1 MENHAEGH
9 EIAFESLHRKD
20 CMNSRL
26 VLEAA
31 NIASQVV
38 QVDGSWQLLVARGD
52 SAAAF
57 SELEAYRLEMKGDA
71 GPVRV
76 KVATFGGAGLAVFF
90 YAAVVISVYVLDD
103 VSAYGWQWS
112 ALGNMQAGLV
122 MAGQSWRTV
131 TALTLHADTAHLGSN
146 LLFGIGFG
154 YLVGRILGGGVGWY
168 IIVLA
173 GALGNAMNAAIRNAD
188 HTSIG
193 ASTAVFAALGV
204 MVAHA
209 LRPRSSVLESPMRRW
224 SPLVAGVLL
233 LALIG
238 VGGERTDVLAH
249 ITGFIAGTMIGWIG
263 CRIPDRWLG
272 STTLQ
277 SLAAGTTLLI
287 VFGAWSVAIAFSK

>member
-9 EIAFESLHRKD
+9 EMVFESFHRNA
-20 CMNSRL
+20 CMESRL
-26 VLEAA
+26 VLESAGL
-31 NIASQVV
+31 ASHVL
-38 QVDGSWQLLVARGD
+38 QVDGSWHLLVNSDDA
-52 SAAAF
+52 SAAR
-57 SELEAYRLEMKGDA
+57 SELEAYRLEAKGDL

-76 KVATFGGAGLAVFF
+76 KVATFGGARLGASF
-90 YAAVVISVYVLDD
+90 YAAIVLSVYVLNE

-112 ALGNMQAGLV
+112 TLGNMQAGNV
-122 MAGQSWRTV
+122 MAGQWWRSV

-146 LLFGIGFG
+146 LLFGIAFG
-154 YLVGRILGGGVGWY
+154 YLVGRILGGGVAWL
-168 IIVLA
+168 IILVA
-173 GALGNAMNAAIRNAD
+173 GALGNAMNAALRSPE

-209 LRPRSSVLESPMRRW
+209 LRPRSPVLESPMRRW

-249 ITGFIAGTMIGWIG
+249 LTGFIAGTMIGWIG

-272 STTLQ
+272 SAKLQ
-277 SLAAGTTLLI
+277 ALAGGAALLI
-287 VFGAWSVAIAFSK
+287 LFVSWNVALAFSA